1 MDVTALTIHAAKD
14 ALTRG
19 EMTSVELTQEVLD
32 RIDTVEPAVNAFITR
47 TSEVALAQAAQADA
61 MRSRGAGGPLCGIPL
76 GIKDVICTKGVR
88 TTAGSKILENFIP
101 PYDATVME
109 KLNSQGA
116 ICVGKLSMD
125 EFAMGSGNEN
135 CAFGTPHNP
144 WNLDYICGGS
154 SGGSAASVAAGE
166 CLASLGSDTG
176 GSIRQPASHCGVVG
190 IKPTYGRVSRF
201 GLLAFASSLDQIGP
215 LTRDVTDAALM
226 LNGLGGHDPRDST
239 SARAAHEDYT
249 EGLIVGM
256 KGLTIGIPAEYFGAG
271 LSPEVEKVIRHGI
284 AVLQDAGAEVK
295 EVSLPHTEYGV
306 AAYYIIAPAE
316 ASSNLA
322 RYDGVRYTRRDMDA
336 DSLIDL
342 YRCSRSQ
349 GFGDEVKR
357 RILLGTY
364 ALSSGYYDAYYKKAS
379 QVRTLIV
386 EDYKNVFK
394 QCDVLVSPVT
404 PTPAWKIGEKSS
416 DPLSV
421 YLSDALTIPANL
433 AGVPGMSVPCGFS
446 EDGLPIGMQLQAP
459 HFAEKILLQAGFNL
473 EQGLGIQGKQPPL
486 S

>member
-1 MDVTALTIHAAKD
+1 MDVTTLTIHEAKD
-14 ALTRG
+14 CLDKG
-19 EMTSVELTQEVLD
+19 ELTSVELTEKVLA
-32 RIDTVEPAVNAFITR
+32 RIDSVEPRVQAFITR
-47 TSEVALAQAAQADA
+47 TSEEALAQAAIADD
-61 MRSRGAGGPLCGIPL
+61 MRKRGEGGDLCGIPV
-76 GIKDVICTKGVR
+76 GIKDVISTKDIR

-101 PYDATVME
+101 PYNATVME
-109 KLNSQGA
+109 KLYNQGA
-116 ICVGKLSMD
+116 VCVGKLSMD

-144 WNLDYICGGS
+144 WSLDHICGGS

-190 IKPTYGRVSRF
+190 VKPTYGRVSRF

-215 LTRDVTDAALM
+215 VTRDVTDAALM
-226 LNGLGGHDPRDST
+226 LNALGGHDPRDST
-239 SARAAHEDYT
+239 SARVEHEDYSQ
-249 EGLIVGM
+249 GLISGM
-256 KGLTIGIPAEYFGAG
+256 KGMTIGIPAEYFGAG
-271 LSPEVEKVIRHGI
+271 LSPEVEKAVRHGI
-284 AVLQDAGAEVK
+284 EVLKDAGAAVK

-322 RYDGVRYTRRDMDA
+322 RYDGIRYTHRDMDA
-336 DSLIDL
+336 DNLLDV
-342 YRCSRSQ
+342 YRRSRSQ

-386 EDYKNVFK
+386 EDYKKAFNE
-394 QCDVLVSPVT
+394 CDVIVSPVT
-404 PTPAWKIGEKSS
+404 PTPAWKIGEKDS

-421 YLSDALTIPANL
+421 YLSDLLTIPANL

-446 EDGLPIGMQLQAP
+446 SEGLPIGIQLQAA
-459 HFAEKILLQAGFNL
+459 HFAEKTLLQTGFNV
-473 EQGLGIQGKQPPL
+473 EQGLGIQGKQPSL
-486 S
+486 

>member
-1 MDVTALTIHAAKD
+1 MDVTTLTIHAAKD
-14 ALTRG
+14 ALDKG
-19 EMTSVELTQEVLD
+19 ELTSVELTQQVLD
-32 RIDTVEPAVNAFITR
+32 RIDAVEPKVQAFITR
-47 TSEVALAQAAQADA
+47 TSEEALSRAATADA
-61 MRSRGAGGPLCGIPL
+61 MRERGEGGPLCGIPL
-76 GIKDVICTKGVR
+76 GIKDVICTKDIR
-88 TTAGSKILENFIP
+88 TTAGSKIIENFVP

-109 KLNSQGA
+109 KLYSQGA
-116 ICVGKLSMD
+116 VCVGKLSMD

-144 WNLDYICGGS
+144 WSLDHICGGS

-190 IKPTYGRVSRF
+190 VKPTYGRVSRF

-226 LNGLGGHDPRDST
+226 LNGLAGHDPKDST
-239 SARAAHEDYT
+239 SARVDPEDYT
-249 EGLIVGM
+249 AGIVAGM

-271 LSPEVEKVIRHGI
+271 LSPEVEKVIRNGI

-322 RYDGVRYTRRDMDA
+322 RYDGIRYTHRDMDA
-336 DSLIDL
+336 DSLIDV
-342 YRCSRSQ
+342 YRRSRSQ

-379 QVRTLIV
+379 QVRTLII
-386 EDYKNVFK
+386 EDYKNAFK
-394 QCDVLVSPVT
+394 ECDVLVSPVT
-404 PTPAWKIGEKSS
+404 PAPAWKIGEKDS

-421 YLSDALTIPANL
+421 YLSDLLTIPANL

-446 EDGLPIGMQLQAP
+446 SEGLPIGMQLQSA
-459 HFAEKILLQAGFNL
+459 HFAEKTLVQTGFNL
-473 EQGLGIQGKQPPL
+473 EQGLGIQAKQPQL
-486 S
+486 

>member
-1 MDVTALTIHAAKD
+1 MDVTTLTIHAAKESLD
-14 ALTRG
+14 KG
-19 EMTSVELTQEVLD
+19 EMTSVELTQGVLD
-32 RIDTVEPAVNAFITR
+32 RIDTVEPQVQAFITR
-47 TSEVALAQAAQADA
+47 TSEEALARAAEADG
-61 MRSRGAGGPLCGIPL
+61 MRKRGEGGALCGIPL
-76 GIKDVICTKGVR
+76 GIKDVICTKGIR
-88 TTAGSKILENFIP
+88 TTAGSKIIENFVP
-101 PYDATVME
+101 PYDASVMG
-109 KLNSQGA
+109 KLYAQGA
-116 ICVGKLSMD
+116 VCVGKLSMD

-144 WNLDYICGGS
+144 WSLEHICGGS
-154 SGGSAASVAAGE
+154 SGGSAASVAAGQ

-215 LTRDVTDAALM
+215 LTRDVTDAAIM
-226 LNGLGGHDPRDST
+226 LNCLGGHDPKDST
-239 SARAAHEDYT
+239 SSRAEHEDYT
-249 EGLIVGM
+249 TGLISGM
-256 KGLTIGIPAEYFGAG
+256 KGLTIGVPSEYFGAG
-271 LSPEVEKVIRHGI
+271 LAPEVDKVIRNGI

-295 EVSLPHTEYGV
+295 EISLPHTEYGV

-322 RYDGVRYTRRDMDA
+322 RYDGIRYTHRDMDA
-336 DSLIDL
+336 DSLLDV

-349 GFGDEVKR
+349 GFGKEVKR

-386 EDYKNVFK
+386 EDYRNAFK
-394 QCDVLVSPVT
+394 ECDVIVSPVT
-404 PTPAWKIGEKSS
+404 PTPAWKIGEKDS

-421 YLSDALTIPANL
+421 YLSDLLTIPANL

-446 EDGLPIGMQLQAP
+446 PDGLPIGMQLQAA
-459 HFAEKILLQAGFNL
+459 HFAEKTLLQTGFNL
-473 EQGLGIQGKQPPL
+473 EQGLGIQGKRPPL
-486 S
+486 